1 MATIQRSNTKVANR
15 LINYAEKRAEVREG
29 VDCPAEYAKSQ
40 MKATRELWGKSDGI
54 QAHHIIQSFR
64 PGEVTPEIANEIG
77 RDLAKEIA
85 KGHECVVYTHA
96 DKDHIHNH
104 IVINSV
110 NYENGLKYNASK
122 EELYRIREV
131 SDRLCKERDL
141 SVVKEYSSPTR
152 YTLAEKALL
161 EKGEV
166 SWKEEIRQ
174 VIDDEKQHSKTYEQ
188 FKQNLTEKYGIE
200 VNERGKNIT
209 FIHPDNGRKV
219 RGFKLG
225 HSYEKEM
232 LKNEFTREIEQT
244 KGEPSQERGNTSLSD
259 SDKQQR
265 EGAGIAGTSK
275 GNQRPQRF
283 DEGLYQNEHGQ
294 ISSGEA
300 NLRQRDRQHQG
311 NKQTSDRSN
320 AFDFEEARKSLEQQ
334 RANVAKGFNKF
345 TQRDEAEQ
353 QPSITGNGKNKQ
365 SSQRANERDQEHHKD
380 RNGEHQQEKSQHL
393 ERTVSKNIEHGFE
406 R

>member
-40 MKATRELWGKSDGI
+40 MKATRELWGKTDGI
-54 QAHHIIQSFR
+54 QAHHIIQSFK

-85 KGHECVVYTHA
+85 KGHECVVYTHT

-110 NYENGLKYNASK
+110 NYENGSKYNASK

-131 SDRLCKERDL
+131 NDRLCKERGL
-141 SVVKEYSSPTR
+141 SVVQEKNSPIR
-152 YTLAEKALL
+152 YTLAEKSLL

-166 SWKEEIRQ
+166 SWKDEIRQ
-174 VIDDEKQHSKTYEQ
+174 FIDDEKEHSKTYEQ
-188 FKQNLTEKYGIE
+188 FKQNLTDKYGIE

-209 FIHPDNGRKV
+209 FTHPDNGMKV
-219 RGFKLG
+219 RGSKLG
-225 HSYEKEM
+225 NSYEKEM
-232 LKNEFTREIEQT
+232 LKNEFTRQIEQT

-265 EGAGIAGTSK
+265 EGAGIARTPE

-294 ISSGEA
+294 VSSGEA
-300 NLRQRDRQHQG
+300 NLRQRDRQYQG

-320 AFDFEEARKSLEQQ
+320 AFDLDEARKSLEQQ

-353 QPSITGNGKNKQ
+353 QPSITRNENDKQ
-365 SSQRANERDQEHHKD
+365 SNKRANERDQEHHKD
-380 RNGEHQQEKSQHL
+380 RNGEHQQEKSQQL

>member
-29 VDCPAEYAKSQ
+29 VNCPAEYAKSQ
-40 MKATRELWGKSDGI
+40 MKATRALWGKSEGI
-54 QAHHIIQSFR
+54 QAHHIIQSFK

-77 RDLAKEIA
+77 RDLAKEVA
-85 KGHECVVYTHA
+85 KGHECVVYTHT

-122 EELYRIREV
+122 EELYRIREIN
-131 SDRLCKERDL
+131 DRLCKERDL

-166 SWKEEIRQ
+166 SWKDEIRQ
-174 VIDDEKQHSKTYEQ
+174 VIDYEKEHSKTYEQ

-209 FIHPDNGRKV
+209 FSHPDNGRKV
-219 RGFKLG
+219 RGSKLG
-225 HSYEKEM
+225 NSYEKEM

-244 KGEPSQERGNTSLSD
+244 KGEPNQERGNTNLSG
-259 SDKQQR
+259 SEKQQR
-265 EGAGIAGTSK
+265 EGAGIDRSVER
-275 GNQRPQRF
+275 NERSQRF
-283 DEGLYQNEHGQ
+283 DEGVHQNEHGQ
-294 ISSGEA
+294 VSSREA
-300 NLRQRDRQHQG
+300 DLRQRDRQHQSD
-311 NKQTSDRSN
+311 KQTSDRSN
-320 AFDFEEARKSLEQQ
+320 AFNIDEARKSLEQQ
-334 RANVAKGFNKF
+334 RSNVAKGFNKF

-353 QPSITGNGKNKQ
+353 QPSTTRNENDKQ
-365 SSQRANERDQEHHKD
+365 SNKRATKRNQEHDKD
-380 RNGEHQQEKSQHL
+380 RNGEHQQEKSQQL

>member
-40 MKATRELWGKSDGI
+40 MKATRELWGKTDGI
-54 QAHHIIQSFR
+54 QAHHIIQSFK
-64 PGEVTPEIANEIG
+64 PGEVKPEMANEIG
-77 RDLAKEIA
+77 RDLAKEVA
-85 KGHECVVYTHA
+85 KGYECVVYTHT

-110 NYENGLKYNASK
+110 NYENGSKYNASK
-122 EELYRIREV
+122 EELYQIREV

-174 VIDDEKQHSKTYEQ
+174 VIDHEKQHSKTYEQ

-209 FIHPDNGRKV
+209 FTHPDNGRKV
-219 RGFKLG
+219 RGSKLG

-244 KGEPSQERGNTSLSD
+244 KGEPSQERGNISLSD

-265 EGAGIAGTSK
+265 EGAGIARTPER
-275 GNQRPQRF
+275 NERPQRF

-294 ISSGEA
+294 VSSGEA
-300 NLRQRDRQHQG
+300 DFRQRDRQHQG

-320 AFDFEEARKSLEQQ
+320 AIDLDEARMALTNE
-334 RANVAKGFNKF
+334 RRNVAKGFNKF
-345 TQRDEAEQ
+345 TERDEAKQ
-353 QPSITGNGKNKQ
+353 QPSTARNENNKQ
-365 SSQRANERDQEHHKD
+365 PNKRANERNQEFDKD
-380 RNGEHQQEKSQHL
+380 RNGVYQQEKSQQS
-393 ERTVSKNIEHGFE
+393 ERTVSKNIEHRFE